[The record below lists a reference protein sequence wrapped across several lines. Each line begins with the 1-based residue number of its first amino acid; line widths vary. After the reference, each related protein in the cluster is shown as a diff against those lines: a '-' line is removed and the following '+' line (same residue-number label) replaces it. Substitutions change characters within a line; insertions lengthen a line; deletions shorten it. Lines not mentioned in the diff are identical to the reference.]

1 MADRISFALEI
12 ATASAVQSLVQLSKE
27 LGKTELS
34 ADDVAKALRQAAD
47 DAEEEIRKISAAS
60 SSMETALGA
69 DFVAAA
75 AQAGT
80 SVDDIVVQLHSL
92 GVSFDD
98 IEANAD
104 ELAAA
109 VKRLDDVQRPVR
121 ALGDEAS
128 TTAGQIDKVRDS
140 GDQSGSVLANMVGN
154 SVQEVGELGGVAG
167 TAGMALGQ
175 LAEYAT
181 EGNIS
186 LAGLAK
192 VAGPMAGVTAAVL
205 GVSWAVGKQGV
216 HRRWTLEA
224 AKPRS
229 AHHPR
234 PPGNGHRQAT
244 ARPASARRGRV
255 RQSSGRGNKLRS
267 ACPSSWARSS
277 VIDRSQPCLGSF
289 GSSTRKRGPG
299 RRSMSALHPPRS
311 SSNAIETSGRC
322 STCAHGSDRSSG
334 TCWPSQSTNARSFT
348 IDRALPP

>member
-1 MADRISFALEI
+1 MVDRIAAVIDI
-12 ATASAVQSLVQLSKE
+12 ATEAAVKNLLSLGRE

-205 GVSWAVGKQGV
+205 GVSWAVGKLKEESEKAKRAGEGM
-216 HRRWTLEA
+216 LEV
-224 AKPRS
+224 P
-229 AHHPR
+229 
-234 PPGNGHRQAT
+234 T
-244 ARPASARRGRV
+244 
-255 RQSSGRGNKLRS
+255 
-267 ACPSSWARSS
+267 
-277 VIDRSQPCLGSF
+277 
-289 GSSTRKRGPG
+289 
-299 RRSMSALHPPRS
+299 
-311 SSNAIETSGRC
+311 
-322 STCAHGSDRSSG
+322 G
-334 TCWPSQSTNARSFT
+334 T
-348 IDRALPP
+348 